1 MQSQSLPFLVTKQRG
16 GTGMKSSIRRELP
29 FHIMIWPGLLIV
41 LIFSYVPMAGV
52 VIAFEKFI
60 PSKGIFQ
67 SQWIGFDNF
76 RFLFEQPDFA
86 QLIRNTVVIAVAKII
101 VGLIASIGFALLLN
115 ELGKAFIRR
124 SIQTLVYLPHFL
136 SWIILG
142 GVLIDILSPSTG
154 VVSWALGLFGIEAPF
169 FLGNSTWFP
178 ITLVIS
184 DVWKEFGF
192 GAIVYLA
199 ALTSIDPTQYEAA
212 VIDGANRWRQT
223 WHVTLPGILPIVVLM
238 VTLSLGNVLNA
249 GFDQVFILLN
259 PSVMD
264 TGDIID
270 TWVYRMGLVNAQY
283 GLATAVGLFKSLI
296 SSILI
301 ITSFIMASKFANYRV
316 F

>member
-1 MQSQSLPFLVTKQRG
+1 
-16 GTGMKSSIRRELP
+16 MKGLFRRELP
-29 FHIMIWPGLLIV
+29 FHIMVWPGLLAV

-52 VIAFEKFI
+52 VIAFQKFI
-60 PSKGIFQ
+60 PAKGVFD

-76 RFLFEQPDFA
+76 RFLFQQPDFT
-86 QLIRNTVVIAVAKII
+86 QILRNTLVIAIAKII
-101 VGLIASIGFALLLN
+101 AGLIASIGFALLLN
-115 ELGKAFIRR
+115 ELGKAFFKRT
-124 SIQTLVYLPHFL
+124 IQTLVYLPHFL

-142 GVLIDILSPSTG
+142 GVLIDILSPSEG
-154 VVSWALGLFGIEAPF
+154 IVSWALGFLGINSPF
-169 FLGNSTWFP
+169 FLGSSSWFP
-178 ITLVIS
+178 FTLVLS

-199 ALTSIDPTQYEAA
+199 ALTSIDPTHYEAA

-223 WHVTLPGILPIVVLM
+223 WHVTLPGIAPIVVLM

-249 GFDQVFILLN
+249 GFDQVFILLS

-283 GLATAVGLFKSLI
+283 GLATAVGLFKSVI

-301 ITSFIMASKFANYRV
+301 ITSFVMASKFANYRV

>member
-1 MQSQSLPFLVTKQRG
+1 MKGSL
-16 GTGMKSSIRRELP
+16 SRELP
-29 FHIMIWPGLLIV
+29 FHIMVWPGLLVV
-41 LIFSYVPMAGV
+41 LIFSYVPMAGI

-60 PSKGIFQ
+60 PSKGIFG
-67 SQWIGFDNF
+67 SPWVGFDNF

-86 QLIRNTVVIAVAKII
+86 QIIRNTVVIAVAKI
-101 VGLIASIGFALLLN
+101 VSGLIASIGFALLLN
-115 ELGKAFIRR
+115 ELGKAFFKRT
-124 SIQTLVYLPHFL
+124 IQTLVYLPHFL

-142 GVLIDILSPSTG
+142 GILIDILSPSSG
-154 VVSWALGLFGIEAPF
+154 VVSWAFSLLGIKSPF
-169 FLGNSTWFP
+169 FLGSSSWFP
-178 ITLVIS
+178 FTLVLS

-199 ALTSIDPTQYEAA
+199 ALTSIDPTHYEAA

-223 WHVTLPGILPIVVLM
+223 WHVTLPGIAPIVVLM

-283 GLATAVGLFKSLI
+283 GLATAVGLFKSVI
-296 SSILI
+296 SSVLI
-301 ITSFIMASKFANYRV
+301 ITSFVLASKFANYRV

>member
-1 MQSQSLPFLVTKQRG
+1 MDIKRG
-16 GTGMKSSIRRELP
+16 MRRELP
-29 FHIMIWPGLLIV
+29 FHLMVWPGLLAV
-41 LIFSYVPMAGV
+41 LIFSYVPMAGI

-60 PSKGIFQ
+60 PSKGIFA
-67 SQWIGFDNF
+67 SKWIGWDNF

-86 QLIRNTVVIAVAKII
+86 QIIRNTVVIAVAKII
-101 VGLIASIGFALLLN
+101 AGLIASIGFALLLN
-115 ELGKAFIRR
+115 ELGRAFVKRA
-124 SIQTLVYLPHFL
+124 IQTLVYLPHFL

-142 GVLIDILSPSTG
+142 GILIDILSPSKG
-154 VVSWALGLFGIEAPF
+154 VVSWALRLIGIDVPF
-169 FLGNSTWFP
+169 FLGSSSWFP
-178 ITLVIS
+178 FTLVLS

-199 ALTSIDPTQYEAA
+199 ALTSIDPNHYEAA

-223 WHVTLPGILPIVVLM
+223 WHVTLPGIAPIVVLM

-283 GLATAVGLFKSLI
+283 GLATAVGLFKSVISTVLI
-296 SSILI
+296 VS
-301 ITSFIMASKFANYRV
+301 SFILASKFANYRV

>member
-1 MQSQSLPFLVTKQRG
+1 MDIKRG
-16 GTGMKSSIRRELP
+16 MRRELP
-29 FHIMIWPGLLIV
+29 FHLMVWPGLLAV
-41 LIFSYVPMAGV
+41 LIFSYVPMAGI

-60 PSKGIFQ
+60 PSKGIFA
-67 SQWIGFDNF
+67 SKWIGWDNF

-86 QLIRNTVVIAVAKII
+86 QIIRNTVVIAVAKII
-101 VGLIASIGFALLLN
+101 AGLIASIGFALLLN
-115 ELGKAFIRR
+115 ELGRAFVKRA
-124 SIQTLVYLPHFL
+124 IQTLVYLPHFL

-142 GVLIDILSPSTG
+142 GILIDILSPSTG
-154 VVSWALGLFGIEAPF
+154 VVSWAFGLIGIDVPF
-169 FLGNSTWFP
+169 FLGSSSWFP
-178 ITLVIS
+178 FTLVLS

-199 ALTSIDPTQYEAA
+199 ALTSIDPTHYEAA

-223 WHVTLPGILPIVVLM
+223 WHVTLPGIAPIVVLM

-283 GLATAVGLFKSLI
+283 GLATAVGLFKSVISTVLI
-296 SSILI
+296 VSSFML
-301 ITSFIMASKFANYRV
+301 ASKFANYRV

>member
-1 MQSQSLPFLVTKQRG
+1 MDIKRG
-16 GTGMKSSIRRELP
+16 MRRELP
-29 FHIMIWPGLLIV
+29 FHLMVWPGLLAV
-41 LIFSYVPMAGV
+41 LIFSYVPMAGI

-60 PSKGIFQ
+60 PSKGIFA
-67 SQWIGFDNF
+67 SKWIGWDNF

-86 QLIRNTVVIAVAKII
+86 QIIRNTVVIAVAKII
-101 VGLIASIGFALLLN
+101 AGLIASIGFALLLN
-115 ELGKAFIRR
+115 ELGRAFVKRA
-124 SIQTLVYLPHFL
+124 IQTLVYLPHFL

-142 GVLIDILSPSTG
+142 GILIDILSPSTG
-154 VVSWALGLFGIEAPF
+154 VVSWALGLIGIDVPF
-169 FLGNSTWFP
+169 FLGSSSWFP
-178 ITLVIS
+178 FTLVLS

-199 ALTSIDPTQYEAA
+199 ALTSIDPTHYEAA

-223 WHVTLPGILPIVVLM
+223 WHVTLPGIAPIVVLM

-283 GLATAVGLFKSLI
+283 GLATAVGLFKSIISTVLI
-296 SSILI
+296 VS
-301 ITSFIMASKFANYRV
+301 SFILASKFANYRV

>member
-1 MQSQSLPFLVTKQRG
+1 
-16 GTGMKSSIRRELP
+16 MKSSWRRELP
-29 FHIMIWPGLLIV
+29 FHIMVWPGLLAV
-41 LIFSYVPMAGV
+41 LIFSYVPMAGI

-67 SQWIGFDNF
+67 SPWIGFDNF

-86 QLIRNTVVIAVAKII
+86 QIIRNTVVIAVAKI
-101 VGLIASIGFALLLN
+101 VAGLVASIGFALLLN
-115 ELGKAFIRR
+115 ELGKAFFKRT
-124 SIQTLVYLPHFL
+124 IQTLVYLPHFL

-142 GVLIDILSPSTG
+142 GILIDILSPSEG
-154 VVSWALGLFGIEAPF
+154 IVSWALGLIGIDAPF
-169 FLGNSTWFP
+169 FLGSSSWFP
-178 ITLVIS
+178 FTLVVS

-199 ALTSIDPTQYEAA
+199 ALTSIDPTHYEAA
-212 VIDGANRWRQT
+212 VIDGADRWRQT
-223 WHVTLPGILPIVVLM
+223 WHVTLPGIAPIVVLM

-249 GFDQVFILLN
+249 GFDQVFILLS
-259 PSVMD
+259 PTVMD

-283 GLATAVGLFKSLI
+283 GLATAVGLFKSVI

-301 ITSFIMASKFANYRV
+301 VASFVLASKFANYRV

>member
-1 MQSQSLPFLVTKQRG
+1 MDIKRG
-16 GTGMKSSIRRELP
+16 MRRELP
-29 FHIMIWPGLLIV
+29 FHLMVWPGLLAV
-41 LIFSYVPMAGV
+41 LIFSYVPMAGI

-60 PSKGIFQ
+60 PSKGIFA
-67 SQWIGFDNF
+67 SKWIGWDNF

-86 QLIRNTVVIAVAKII
+86 QIIRNTVVIAVAKII
-101 VGLIASIGFALLLN
+101 AGLIASIGFALLLN
-115 ELGKAFIRR
+115 ELGRAFVKRA
-124 SIQTLVYLPHFL
+124 IQTLVYLPHFL

-142 GVLIDILSPSTG
+142 GILIDILSPSTG
-154 VVSWALGLFGIEAPF
+154 VVSWALGLIGIDVPF
-169 FLGNSTWFP
+169 FLGSSSWFP
-178 ITLVIS
+178 FTLVLS

-199 ALTSIDPTQYEAA
+199 ALTSIDPTHYEAA

-223 WHVTLPGILPIVVLM
+223 WHVTLPGIAPIVVLM

-283 GLATAVGLFKSLI
+283 GLATAVGLFKSVISTVLI
-296 SSILI
+296 VSSFML
-301 ITSFIMASKFANYRV
+301 ASKFANYRV

>member
-1 MQSQSLPFLVTKQRG
+1 MDIKRG
-16 GTGMKSSIRRELP
+16 MRRELP
-29 FHIMIWPGLLIV
+29 FHLMVWPGLLAV
-41 LIFSYVPMAGV
+41 LIFSYVPMAGI

-60 PSKGIFQ
+60 PSKGIFA
-67 SQWIGFDNF
+67 SKWIGWDNF

-86 QLIRNTVVIAVAKII
+86 QIIRNTVVIAVAKII
-101 VGLIASIGFALLLN
+101 AGLIASIGFALLLN
-115 ELGKAFIRR
+115 ELGRAFVKRA
-124 SIQTLVYLPHFL
+124 IQTLVYLPHFL

-142 GVLIDILSPSTG
+142 GILIDILSPSTG
-154 VVSWALGLFGIEAPF
+154 VVSWALGLIGIDVPF
-169 FLGNSTWFP
+169 FLGSSSWFP
-178 ITLVIS
+178 FTLVLS

-199 ALTSIDPTQYEAA
+199 ALTSIDPTHYEAA

-223 WHVTLPGILPIVVLM
+223 WHVTLPGIAPIVVLM

-283 GLATAVGLFKSLI
+283 GLATAVGLFKSVISTVLI
-296 SSILI
+296 VS
-301 ITSFIMASKFANYRV
+301 SFILASKFANYRV

>member
-1 MQSQSLPFLVTKQRG
+1 MDIKRG
-16 GTGMKSSIRRELP
+16 MRRELP
-29 FHIMIWPGLLIV
+29 FHLMVWPGLLAV
-41 LIFSYVPMAGV
+41 LIFSYAPMAGI

-60 PSKGIFQ
+60 PSKGIFA
-67 SQWIGFDNF
+67 SKWIGWDNF

-86 QLIRNTVVIAVAKII
+86 QIIRNTVVIAVAKII
-101 VGLIASIGFALLLN
+101 AGLIASIGFALLLN
-115 ELGKAFIRR
+115 ELGRAFVKRA
-124 SIQTLVYLPHFL
+124 IQTLVYLPHFL

-142 GVLIDILSPSTG
+142 GILIDILSPSTG
-154 VVSWALGLFGIEAPF
+154 VVSWALGLIGIDVPF
-169 FLGNSTWFP
+169 FLGSSSWFP
-178 ITLVIS
+178 FTLVLS

-199 ALTSIDPTQYEAA
+199 ALTSIDPTHYEAA

-223 WHVTLPGILPIVVLM
+223 WHVTLPGIAPIVVLM

-283 GLATAVGLFKSLI
+283 GLATAVGLFKSVISTVLI
-296 SSILI
+296 VS
-301 ITSFIMASKFANYRV
+301 SFILASKFANYRV

>member
-1 MQSQSLPFLVTKQRG
+1 MDIKRG
-16 GTGMKSSIRRELP
+16 IRRELP
-29 FHIMIWPGLLIV
+29 FHLMVWPGLLAV
-41 LIFSYVPMAGV
+41 LIFSYGPMAGI

-60 PSKGIFQ
+60 PSKGIFA
-67 SQWIGFDNF
+67 SKWIGWDNF

-86 QLIRNTVVIAVAKII
+86 QIIRNTVVIAVAKII
-101 VGLIASIGFALLLN
+101 AGLIASIGFALLLN
-115 ELGKAFIRR
+115 ELGRAFVKRA
-124 SIQTLVYLPHFL
+124 IQTLVYLPHFL

-142 GVLIDILSPSTG
+142 GILIDILSPSTG
-154 VVSWALGLFGIEAPF
+154 VVSWALGLIGIDVPF
-169 FLGNSTWFP
+169 FLGSSSWFP
-178 ITLVIS
+178 FTLVLS

-199 ALTSIDPTQYEAA
+199 ALTSIDPTHYEAA

-223 WHVTLPGILPIVVLM
+223 WHVTLPGIAPIVVLM

-283 GLATAVGLFKSLI
+283 GLATAVGLFKSVISTVLI
-296 SSILI
+296 VSSFML
-301 ITSFIMASKFANYRV
+301 ASKFANYRV

>member
-1 MQSQSLPFLVTKQRG
+1 MDIKRG
-16 GTGMKSSIRRELP
+16 IRRELP
-29 FHIMIWPGLLIV
+29 FHLMVWPGLLAV
-41 LIFSYVPMAGV
+41 LIFSYVPMAGI

-60 PSKGIFQ
+60 PSKGIFA
-67 SQWIGFDNF
+67 SKWIGWDNF

-86 QLIRNTVVIAVAKII
+86 QIIRNTVVIAVAKII
-101 VGLIASIGFALLLN
+101 AGLIASIGFALLLN
-115 ELGKAFIRR
+115 ELGRAFVKRA
-124 SIQTLVYLPHFL
+124 IQTLVYLPHFL

-142 GVLIDILSPSTG
+142 GILIDILSPSTG
-154 VVSWALGLFGIEAPF
+154 VVSWALGLIGIDVPF
-169 FLGNSTWFP
+169 FLGSSSWFP
-178 ITLVIS
+178 FTLVLS

-199 ALTSIDPTQYEAA
+199 ALTSIDPTHYEAA

-223 WHVTLPGILPIVVLM
+223 WHVTLPGIAPIVVLM

-283 GLATAVGLFKSLI
+283 GLATAVGLFKSVISTVLI
-296 SSILI
+296 VSSFML
-301 ITSFIMASKFANYRV
+301 ASKFANYRV